1 MIRPP
6 RPDDQMM
13 RWTTAQATFITH
25 EFANVAQRFR
35 HYALSACGRTII
47 SACIDIIEVIKWK
60 SSLNKAT

>member
-1 MIRPP
+1 
-6 RPDDQMM
+6 MM

-60 SSLNKAT
+60 SSLKKAT